1 MLAMVTM
8 TMMPIGDT
16 VDNMVNTVIKVD
28 TTLIMSTGM
37 EEKTMDTTPMEDMVD
52 QDTTLN
58 GVATEATVTTVTVAT
73 VTVATVLLV
82 ATGVTTMVATT
93 WIATWVTV
101 TPCNSQLLDLVR
113 QYAACQAWTAGAQP
127 MMVLPVKKRWKMN
140 FNISCGSTQK

>member
-73 VTVATVLLV
+73 VLLV

-127 MMVLPVKKRWKMN
+127 MMVLPVKKRWKLN

>member
-37 EEKTMDTTPMEDMVD
+37 EEKTMDPTLMEDMVD